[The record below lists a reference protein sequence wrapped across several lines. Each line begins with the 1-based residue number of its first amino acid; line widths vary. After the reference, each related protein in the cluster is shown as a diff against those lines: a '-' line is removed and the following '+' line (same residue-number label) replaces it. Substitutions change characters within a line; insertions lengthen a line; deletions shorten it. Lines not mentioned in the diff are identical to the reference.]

1 MIKAQRLLHHSTLG
15 VRAIKKSRRILSRPG
30 PGRRL
35 FAPAR
40 VEALYRY
47 VQWFRG
53 GLVFKAHGLVYHST
67 LGPRV
72 IKKKQSNTVSHSQ
85 GFVTVRNRVSVKS
98 NNATE
103 VIGVEG

>member
-1 MIKAQRLLHHSTLG
+1 MASCNASALHSVKRFRGALVYEAHGIVSHSTLG
-15 VRAIKKSRRILSRPG
+15 S
-30 PGRRL
+30 
-35 FAPAR
+35 
-40 VEALYRY
+40 
-47 VQWFRG
+47 
-53 GLVFKAHGLVYHST
+53 
-67 LGPRV
+67 RV